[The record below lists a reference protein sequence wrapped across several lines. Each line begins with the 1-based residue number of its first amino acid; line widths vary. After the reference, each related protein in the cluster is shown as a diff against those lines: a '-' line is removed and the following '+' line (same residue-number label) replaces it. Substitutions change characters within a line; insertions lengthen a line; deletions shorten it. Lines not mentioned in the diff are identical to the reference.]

1 MIPALG
7 VFGNIKGVS
16 FSAGKDG
23 NDPHITLATAAEEDA
38 EDERQELEILPT
50 DNLLIAGKSAD
61 DVNMIEVHLFEGP
74 DAPSADDNAHE
85 DRADYEGN
93 MYVHHDTL
101 LPAMPICLEW
111 GNCRPSTSRQPIDE
125 SDTTSAKGTGSF
137 VAVGTMDNQIE
148 IWDLDVVEGLFPE
161 AILGDDPEAIAE
173 AERALTA
180 AQADN
185 DMEVDSKKSKK
196 KKKKK
201 SGAAEAALPPK
212 PVGILP
218 HMHTDAV
225 LSLAWNRTHQSLL
238 ASSSADGSIKLWDL
252 SSPTCQRAIRS
263 FDIFDEP
270 ETKIQSIQW
279 NPKEPTVLI
288 AGAWGGHVKIFDT
301 RAPDNHLSLRVGG
314 KMQGRQGKQTM
325 QYPDVEVVKW
335 DPLSASGSE
344 FYVATS
350 KGQVFYYDSKD
361 LSKPV
366 WTLDA
371 HDGACSALDINEHI
385 PGCFSTGGTDKQTKI
400 WNVSTIPG
408 GANQVSI
415 TLVLTK
421 DFGVG
426 KVFTISWNPNDP
438 CIIACSGSN
447 SKINVFDAWTN
458 TGFRKIFGERIR
470 ERAKESG
477 SQTWIKMFRE
487 GGQREKASGQTV
499 VEADDLSSDEE

>member
-1 MIPALG
+1 M
-7 VFGNIKGVS
+7 
-16 FSAGKDG
+16 
-23 NDPHITLATAAEEDA
+23 
-38 EDERQELEILPT
+38 PT
-50 DNLLIAGKSAD
+50 DNLLVAGKSAD
-61 DVNMIEVHLFEGP
+61 DVNMLEVHLFEGP
-74 DAPSADDNAHE
+74 EAPVGDNAHE

-101 LPAMPICLEW
+101 LPALPICLEW
-111 GNCRPSTSRQPIDE
+111 GNCRPSTSRQPI
-125 SDTTSAKGTGSF
+125 SDDATDASAAKGTGSF
-137 VAVGTMDNQIE
+137 VAIGTMDNQIE
-148 IWDLDVVEGLFPE
+148 VWDLDVVEGLFPE
-161 AILGDDPEAIAE
+161 AILGDDPEALAE
-173 AERALTA
+173 AEQALT
-180 AQADN
+180 QAD
-185 DMEVDSKKSKK
+185 DEMEIESKKNKK

-201 SGAAEAALPPK
+201 ANAEVAPPPK

-225 LSLAWNRTHQSLL
+225 LSLSWNRTHTSLL

-263 FDIFDEP
+263 FDMFGP
-270 ETKIQSIQW
+270 EAKIQSIQW

-301 RAPDNHLSLRVGG
+301 RAPDNHLSLQVGG

-325 QYPDVEVVKW
+325 QYPDIEVVKW

-350 KGQVFYYDSKD
+350 KGQVFYYDSRD

-400 WNVSTIPG
+400 WNVSQAE
-408 GANQVSI
+408 GADHVTI
-415 TLVLTK
+415 TLVLSK

-426 KVFTISWNPNDP
+426 KVFANSWNPDDP
-438 CIIACSGSN
+438 CILACSGSN
-447 SKINVFDAWTN
+447 AKINIFDAWTN
-458 TGFRKIFGERIR
+458 TGFRRTFGDRIR
-470 ERAKESG
+470 ERAKASG
-477 SQTWIKMFRE
+477 SEAWIKMFKE
-487 GGQREKASGQTV
+487 GGQREKATGQTV
-499 VEADDLSSDEE
+499 VEADDLTSDEE